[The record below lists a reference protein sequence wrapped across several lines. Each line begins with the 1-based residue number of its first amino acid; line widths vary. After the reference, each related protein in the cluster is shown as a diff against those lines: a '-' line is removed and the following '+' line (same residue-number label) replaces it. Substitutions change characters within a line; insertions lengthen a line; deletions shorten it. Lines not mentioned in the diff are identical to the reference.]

1 MADDLLTI
9 TFGLFKDENSRVET
23 YLNWKLEKDDVGV
36 FMVKTEEQLS
46 QFDKIIVKKNEEIIW
61 GSNIRLAPENNLEL
75 PFSTSQENIYI
86 SAKPI
91 RATELPFGDGIYDL
105 VLISRE
111 EEIGR
116 GVIMIDERREEEDA
130 NSQQAKIYDIE
141 DIISKREPQEQKKT
155 QEQEEVQAAKEIKP
169 ELKQIKPKVEEF
181 VLQEEAKPQIEPQ
194 VEIKEPEQIKD
205 VISENFEDNKA
216 MKTKLIEILS
226 RFAPVSVSLKSSE
239 SSHLADYSKND
250 IIIEKTGNSY
260 ITVLNNFFGR
270 ANYLLRDEERVIC
283 WENSFENYMD
293 WLKNILVKK
302 YNLQLE
308 DLNDLGIVVICD
320 DEDQTIDPESGV
332 EIVSRKTII
341 ESIGKRSGQVVDL
354 KDDCS
359 IYVESEGKA
368 LYINFEETRLKDAL
382 DFLENEPTLLI
393 GITPEKLAEGQIL
406 EDLREN
412 KEVKIT
418 NLAWEASIIE

>member
-320 DEDQTIDPESGV
+320 DEDQTIDPEGGV

-382 DFLENEPTLLI
+382 GFLENEPTLLI

>member
-1 MADDLLTI
+1 MAEDLLTI

-36 FMVKTEEQLS
+36 FMVKTEKQLS
-46 QFDKIIVKKNEEIIW
+46 QFDKIIVKKNEEMIW
-61 GSNIRLAPENNLEL
+61 ASNIRLAPEKNLEL
-75 PFSTSQENIYI
+75 PYSTSEENIYI

-91 RATELPFGDGIYDL
+91 RATELPFGDNIYDII
-105 VLISRE
+105 LISRE

-116 GVIMIDERREEEDA
+116 GVIMIDERREEEDKDTK
-130 NSQQAKIYDIE
+130 QAKIYDIE
-141 DIISKREPQEQKKT
+141 DILSKQESGQ
-155 QEQEEVQAAKEIKP
+155 EVQENQVEP
-169 ELKQIKPKVEEF
+169 TQFKQRLEECKTESQSR
-181 VLQEEAKPQIEPQ
+181 QEPDSQSETKAESEG
-194 VEIKEPEQIKD
+194 EIKEAEQIKD
-205 VISENFEDNKA
+205 VISEKFDDNKA

-226 RFAPVSVSLKSSE
+226 KFEPVSVSLKSSE
-239 SSHLADYSKND
+239 GSHLVDYSKND

-283 WENSFENYMD
+283 WENSFENYME
-293 WLKNILVKK
+293 WLKNILIKK

-308 DLNDLGIVVICD
+308 DLNDLGILVISD
-320 DEDQTIDPESGV
+320 DEDQVIDQEKNKLRL
-332 EIVSRKTII
+332 VSRRTVI

-359 IYVESEGKA
+359 IYVEIEGKA
-368 LYINFEETRLKDAL
+368 LYINFEESRLKNAL

-393 GITPEKLAEGQIL
+393 GVTPDKLVDGQLL
-406 EDLREN
+406 EDLKEN

>member
-302 YNLQLE
+302 YNLQLD

>member
-1 MADDLLTI
+1 
-9 TFGLFKDENSRVET
+9 
-23 YLNWKLEKDDVGV
+23 
-36 FMVKTEEQLS
+36 MVKTEEQLS